1 MNRDKY
7 YYWIV
12 LPFLLVPLIAVAVAA
27 FFGTIRSNRSWT
39 VFDMILIALCLGHLL
54 VYFYLV
60 IKFRISKN
68 ASIGVALVTLG
79 ATATVQIPFMWI
91 SNPSLVFLAGCA
103 LFFMMIDMLFY
114 GLVRGQI

>member
-7 YYWIV
+7 SYLIA
-12 LPFLLVPLIAVAVAA
+12 LPFLLVPLFATAVAA
-27 FFGTIRSNRSWT
+27 FFGTIRSNRPWT

-54 VYFYLV
+54 VYFYLA

-68 ASIGVALVTLG
+68 ASSGVALATLG
-79 ATATVQIPFMWI
+79 AAATVQIPFMWI

-103 LFFMMIDMLFY
+103 LFFMMIDMLCY
-114 GLVRGQI
+114 SLASAQI